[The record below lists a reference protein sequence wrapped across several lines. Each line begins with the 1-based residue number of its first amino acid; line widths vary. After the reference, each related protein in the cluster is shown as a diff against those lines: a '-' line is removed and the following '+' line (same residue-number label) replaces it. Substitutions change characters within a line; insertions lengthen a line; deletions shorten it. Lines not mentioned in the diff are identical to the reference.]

1 MGVLLIGAALAYA
14 GVRLAR
20 PAHRR
25 APARV
30 GGFVAEGLSCAGRAG
45 ADRSCGASGDVDC
58 CERRAVPGG
67 TFARSYD
74 AVGCTDR
81 SHPATVSSFALDI
94 FEVTVGRFRAF
105 VTAGQGTRASPPAPG
120 SAEHPKIPGSGW
132 DPAWN
137 TELTP
142 DTASL
147 ERELHCNRDL
157 ADWTDAPGDHEQLP
171 LNCVTFY
178 EAFAFCAWDGGRL
191 PTEAEWNYAAAGGD
205 EQRVYPWST
214 PPASQAI
221 DDRYAVYSQ
230 PRARPVGS
238 KSPLG
243 DARWGQADMSG
254 NVWEWTL
261 DTADPGRL
269 LPTEGSN
276 LCPPAGYLDPCV
288 DCASL
293 DAGSSRVVRS
303 GGYGLPRQGVAASV
317 RRASPPTSRF
327 QVFGVRCAHDRGTA
341 QDAGERPDACVPLCV
356 DRACGPDG
364 CGGTC
369 GACPGG
375 AACGKSGR
383 CEDPSYP
390 SGPRGCGKG
399 EVIPDFEL
407 MGFVDPSTSLA
418 RMAPIRLGDFHNA
431 TGRDAYP
438 PDSPFGAGAPRPR
451 ALLIH
456 FGAIWS
462 ADARAEAGARLG
474 ALHAR
479 TRPRGGEILSLLME
493 GSRHGQS
500 ADSYNVIEWARAG
513 ALAYPTVMDPER
525 LVERC
530 EKDFPAMAAVDTRT
544 MRIAETGAVPAA
556 MDDVIRA
563 YEALVAP
570 TGAVSPP
577 P

>member
-1 MGVLLIGAALAYA
+1 M
-14 GVRLAR
+14 
-20 PAHRR
+20 
-25 APARV
+25 
-30 GGFVAEGLSCAGRAG
+30 E
-45 ADRSCGASGDVDC
+45 
-58 CERRAVPGG
+58 
-67 TFARSYD
+67 
-74 AVGCTDR
+74 CTDR
-81 SHPATVSSFALDI
+81 SHPATVSSYALDT

-105 VTAGQGTRASPPAPG
+105 VTAGQGTRTSPPAPG
-120 SAEHPKIPGSGW
+120 TAEHPKVPGSGW
-132 DPAWN
+132 DPTWN
-137 TELTP
+137 KELTP

-147 ERELHCNRDL
+147 ERGLHCNGDL
-157 ADWTDAPGDHEQLP
+157 SDWTDTPGGHEQLP
-171 LNCVTFY
+171 INCVTFY

-205 EQRVYPWST
+205 EQRVYPWSR
-214 PPASQAI
+214 PAPSQAI

-230 PRARPVGS
+230 PRASLVGS

-269 LPTEGSN
+269 LPAEGSN

-327 QVFGVRCAHDRGTA
+327 QVFGVRCAHDLRDTTE
-341 QDAGERPDACVPLCV
+341 DAGARRDSCVPLCL

-369 GACPGG
+369 GACAGDAGCGG
-375 AACGKSGR
+375 NGR
-383 CEDPSYP
+383 CEDPKYP
-390 SGPRGCGKG
+390 SGRRGCEKG
-399 EVIPDFEL
+399 EIIPDFEL
-407 MGFVDPSTSLA
+407 VGFVDPSASLT
-418 RMAPIRLGDFHNA
+418 RMIPIRLSDFHNA
-431 TGRDAYP
+431 TGSDVYP
-438 PDSPFGAGAPRPR
+438 PGSPFEVGAPRPR
-451 ALLIH
+451 ALLVQ

-462 ADARAEAGARLG
+462 ADARAEAGAILG

-479 TRPRGGEILSLLME
+479 TRQRGGEILSLLME

-513 ALAYPTVMDPER
+513 ALVYPTVMDPER

-530 EKDFPAMAAVDTRT
+530 QKDFPAMAAVDTRT
-544 MRIAETGAVPAA
+544 MRITEVAAPPAA
-556 MDDVIRA
+556 MDEVIRA
-563 YEALVAP
+563 YEALLAP
-570 TGAVSPP
+570 VDSATGVIAPP